1 MCKFIVGAELE
12 NAEIFNEV
20 VHIMCRQ
27 EKENK
32 CELNFYEMMEPL
44 FENMDTIYKV
54 RAELSVCSKQR
65 GQYVARDVQD
75 VHQGCTRVEDAALR
89 CGLDAAAGV
98 WDWGGG
104 TALSYHTVPQLYPE
118 ILPSD
123 S

>member
-12 NAEIFNEV
+12 NAKIFNEV

-98 WDWGGG
+98 WDWGGRDSPE
-104 TALSYHTVPQLYPE
+104 LSYSPSAVP
-118 ILPSD
+118 
-123 S
+123 